1 MQAKAPAEADTAA
14 VEKAPVR
21 TVHDWRPEPL
31 LCKRFNV
38 ADPFQ
43 GQRGA
48 AKATGGVGEQLL
60 SVPAHERGN
69 AYAAALPDFMRPKA
83 AAEGPGGTLEVDSRK
98 QIWEEE
104 LPLPPP
110 PSGGPGAP
118 PATAAAAAGDG
129 VAADKLLDQAV
140 DDILASVDADFAKHV
155 EEVRAASVL
164 NGAASCSALLDGGPC
179 PWASRLV

>member
-1 MQAKAPAEADTAA
+1 MQAKAPAEVDTAA
-14 VEKAPVR
+14 VEKPPVR
-21 TVHDWRPEPL
+21 TVHEWRPEPL

-48 AKATGGVGEQLL
+48 TKAAGGVGEQLL

-69 AYAAALPDFMRPKA
+69 AYAAALPEFMRPGA
-83 AAEGPGGTLEVDSRK
+83 GAERPGGTQQPDSR
-98 QIWEEE
+98 QGLWEEE

-110 PSGGPGAP
+110 PPGGPGGP
-118 PATAAAAAGDG
+118 PAAAAA
-129 VAADKLLDQAV
+129 AAVDKAAATASLDQAV

-155 EEVRAASVL
+155 EEVRAVPVL
-164 NGAASCSALLDGGPC
+164 NGAL
-179 PWASRLV
+179 RF